1 MPQDIFDRLHA
12 ESRGGAIPPPPKTSA
27 SNDIFDQ
34 LLADE
39 SSNKKT
45 DAPVAP
51 ETWSSGASRIIRS
64 AGSEFGIKI
73 DPEHPYLSPITSAIE
88 STSKGLYD
96 TITKILSPD
105 NPLGVAGNVLS
116 GVYNEAKDIKNQY
129 ESAFTDNDPQKLQ
142 EAYGRSLGIIATLWG
157 GGKGAKKVAP
167 LLEGVPEAVT
177 SRLEYRQPKGV
188 RQPVL
193 FDEPVQRIRTG
204 LGIKGMENADIV
216 KAVNELKDA
225 EIQHGPITHVDQAV
239 EATRSRV
246 DLYNQENAKLLQPYN
261 KLPVRGSR
269 RAMVDAEIAA
279 IPDTL
284 RVGDPAKYNST
295 VNNIRTKLRLPD
307 LTVKELNDM
316 RVSANKQFR
325 EFYSKNPLG
334 QMTAE
339 QQLHTATLEAQGSAA
354 RGLIYDRLPSNISEA
369 FAENNSRIG
378 AMTKLEQ
385 NLYRT
390 QDAARLQSATPS
402 LSFGRIKNA
411 ITSKGA
417 SELTHGGSS
426 TINSDLANAMRR
438 WKGSNAPVI
447 LGPAPELHPMN
458 PITTP
463 GRLLREGFPL
473 APPTEPPSGG
483 ASFSVSHGLPFD
495 PNYIGRHRQLPS
507 GLPLPPPTELPSG
520 GFSLSAPHGQP
531 VVPDPNLIAPRAPS
545 SLHTPTGSNPPLNAP
560 ELLYPHPS
568 VAPEAVISGSP
579 RPFGKLRFSHNEY
592 RGGKPT
598 PVYVDEAGRTFRY

>member
-1 MPQDIFDRLHA
+1 MPQNVFDQLYK
-12 ESRGGAIPPPPKTSA
+12 EDRGGAIAPPPGSRDAPPPASA
-27 SNDIFDQ
+27 ASRGRGNTANVFDQ
-34 LLADE
+34 LLAEE

-45 DAPVAP
+45 DAPAAP
-51 ETWSSGASRIIRS
+51 ETWGSGASRIIRS

-73 DPEHPYLSPITSAIE
+73 DPEHPYLSPFTSAIE
-88 STSKGLYD
+88 STSKGLYG
-96 TITKILSPD
+96 TITKILAPD
-105 NPLGVAGNVLS
+105 NPLGIAGNVLS

-129 ESAFTDNDPQKLQ
+129 ESAFTENDPQKLQ
-142 EAYGRSLGIIATLWG
+142 EAYGRSLGIIAALWG

-204 LGIKGMENADIV
+204 LGVKGMENADIV

-284 RVGDPAKYNST
+284 RVGDPAKYNSI

-307 LTVKELNDM
+307 LTVEELNDM

-354 RGLIYDRLPSNISEA
+354 RGLIYDRLPSNVSEA

-385 NLYRT
+385 NLYRV
-390 QDAARLQSATPS
+390 QDTARLQSATPS

-426 TINSDLANAMRR
+426 TINSDLANALRR
-438 WKGSNAPVI
+438 WKGSNEPVI

-458 PITTP
+458 PITNP
-463 GRLLREGFPL
+463 RRLL
-473 APPTEPPSGG
+473 GG
-483 ASFSVSHGLPFD
+483 TAQILDKTTGQMISKPVGGS
-495 PNYIGRHRQLPS
+495 S

-531 VVPDPNLIAPRAPS
+531 AVPDPNLIAPRAPS
-545 SLHTPTGSNPPLNAP
+545 SLHTPPGSKPPLNAP